1 MPAAYSRPV
10 ARSPKSDPQ
19 QYRVYRMEAECI
31 GAKKYVE
38 LSLPK
43 LRRFARAVCRAYGM
57 PQVRVEFADLGEW
70 GAEWSPPATI
80 KINPYKQ
87 GTRDLVTLAHELA
100 HHLHEYLA
108 PGADH
113 EPHGPEF
120 MLCYVSIL
128 DTARMIPAVGM
139 MAVLDK
145 YKIRYINPGKKRS
158 VTTLHRKVVRG
169 RPSARL
175 A

>member
-1 MPAAYSRPV
+1 MAVTLSGTLDSAQLPRI
-10 ARSPKSDPQ
+10 
-19 QYRVYRMEAECI
+19 EATNQ
-31 GAKKYVE
+31 GQ
-38 LSLPK
+38 S
-43 LRRFARAVCRAYGM
+43 
-57 PQVRVEFADLGEW
+57 VEFADLGEW

-128 DTARMIPAVGM
+128 GTARMIPAVGM